1 MSVACSINIHTS
13 RIRACVTSLFVLFC
27 TIRAHAHIPL
37 YSILCYQSLYHT
49 PEDWLLVARN
59 NVTAPLVKKE
69 EEEEGRA
76 TAVTDS
82 RGHGSAAPALVSA
95 SASAPAVAT
104 VTEVEVVLF
113 EEVGGDPGSVA
124 LVAVC

>member
-1 MSVACSINIHTS
+1 MSAVCFINIHTS
-13 RIRACVTSLFVLFC
+13 IIRACFTFLFVLFC
-27 TIRAHAHIPL
+27 AIRANAHIPL

-59 NVTAPLVKKE
+59 NATAPLVN
-69 EEEEGRA
+69 A
-76 TAVTDS
+76 L
-82 RGHGSAAPALVSA
+82 AP
-95 SASAPAVAT
+95 ASAPSFAT